1 MAVAAPIWTPRWL
14 ANALTANCRF
24 DNLAK
29 IKSVSCPI
37 LLVYGTRDTV
47 VPPWMAER
55 LASAATAPVTRLPV
69 PSVHNDLW
77 KSDYFGLNAAVRDW
91 MQAR

>member
-1 MAVAAPIWTPRWL
+1 MNHGVAASRSVSL
-14 ANALTANCRF
+14 VC
-24 DNLAK
+24 AK